1 MSRKNRTS
9 RNPNTEDWDGGLQGL
24 VHRGTR
30 TAIEMEMAVN
40 EDTDT
45 AAADDGVFVFV
56 DDDKNDGGGDG
67 GCGGDDNGDMNYV

>member
-45 AAADDGVFVFV
+45 AAADDDGVFVFV
-56 DDDKNDGGGDG
+56 DKNDGGGDG
-67 GCGGDDNGDMNYV
+67 GCGGDNNGDMNYV